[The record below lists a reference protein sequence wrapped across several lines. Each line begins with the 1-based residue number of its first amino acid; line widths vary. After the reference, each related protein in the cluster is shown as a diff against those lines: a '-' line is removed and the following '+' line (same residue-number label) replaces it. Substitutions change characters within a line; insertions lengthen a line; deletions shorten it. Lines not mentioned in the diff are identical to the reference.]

1 MGTLVKTT
9 LISLISLFTS
19 CFILFFANGL
29 INVLLPVRMGLE
41 QVNTDTIG
49 LVLSLYFVGMLIGA
63 IYSKNLINQSGH
75 IRMFAGCVAL
85 SAVSILVCSLYTD
98 PVLWAAMR
106 VLLGFCN
113 ACAFTAMES
122 WLSDAATKENRGK
135 LLSVYHGTALFG
147 LFSGQ
152 FLMNAAD
159 PSTSILFVLSGIFLC
174 MAVIPVSLSRHKGP
188 IVEDVTAISIVKLA
202 NISPLGVAT
211 CIIGSGAYASMFNL
225 LPVFAKEYSI
235 VEFELSIYM
244 GVAILGAFLMQF
256 PIGYLSDKF
265 DRRTVLLTMLSGS
278 VMVVLSVP
286 STAAQGLGWPLIL
299 ATMLSGGILA
309 CLYPVSVSET
319 LDKLKQN
326 EMVAAMS
333 TMILIGAI
341 GGVIG
346 PYSASL
352 LMKAF
357 GNGALFYFIAALQI
371 ALASFVVYRMSARK
385 ALPVDEQES
394 YVMQSAMTAV
404 APELD
409 PRTEYL
415 EPKYELS
422 DQAKTAQELAEL
434 DPAAAVKMA
443 RAIAIDNP
451 DKGVEVATAV
461 ASVEGIDVLRLYE
474 VMKEAAPFDMPQITQ
489 AIVTTKPELAYE
501 LVSKLAHWYPTQ
513 VVSVARDIS
522 EAMPELRCEMA
533 RVAVESAPETAT
545 QVAEYYAQI
554 LNEEQE
560 AARPADRVDDD
571 TEQEALDIASQIW
584 ESAPEHALDI
594 AVAIADAAPESIVEI
609 AAGAA
614 EIIHQQE
621 AMESDANDDANDET
635 PSESDLAVELVQRLS
650 EVSPEDTAELA
661 AVIVDAIPDAA
672 SDVVDAISQGDSSI
686 EGEWVELIDDAPQQ
700 PND

>member
-1 MGTLVKTT
+1 MKTT

-29 INVLLPVRMGLE
+29 INVLLPVRMGLD

-49 LVLSLYFVGMLIGA
+49 LVLSLYFVGMLLGA
-63 IYSKNLINQSGH
+63 IYSKNLIKKSGH

-85 SAVSILVCSLYTD
+85 SAVSILICSLYSN
-98 PVLWAAMR
+98 PLLWGAMR

-122 WLSDAATKENRGK
+122 WLSDSATKENRGK

-147 LFSGQ
+147 LFTGQ

-159 PSTSILFVLSGIFLC
+159 PTTSILFVLSGIFLC

-188 IVEDVTAISIVKLA
+188 IVEDVSAISMFKLA
-202 NISPLGVAT
+202 KISPLGVAT
-211 CIIGSGAYASMFNL
+211 CVIGSGAYASMFNL
-225 LPVFAKEYSI
+225 LPVFAKEYDI
-235 VEFELSIYM
+235 VEFELSVYM

-256 PIGYLSDKF
+256 PVGYLSDRF
-265 DRRTVLLTMLSGS
+265 DRRTVLLSMLG
-278 VMVVLSVP
+278 LSVLVGLSIP
-286 STAAQGLGWPLIL
+286 MAATQGLAWPLIVT
-299 ATMLSGGILA
+299 TMLTGGMLA

-346 PYSASL
+346 PYSGSV
-352 LMKAF
+352 LMKTF
-357 GNGALFYFIAALQI
+357 GSGALFYFIAALEV
-371 ALASFVVYRMSARK
+371 ALASFVIYRMGARK
-385 ALPVDEQES
+385 ALPVQEQES
-394 YVMQSAMTAV
+394 YVMQTAMTAV

-409 PRTEYL
+409 PRTAYQ
-415 EPKYELS
+415 EPKYALS
-422 DQAKTAQELAEL
+422 NQAKTAQDLAEL

-443 RAIAIDNP
+443 RAVAIDDP
-451 DKGVEVATAV
+451 EKGVEVATAV

-474 VMKEAAPFDMPQITQ
+474 VMKEAAPFDMPEITQ

-501 LVSKLAHWYPTQ
+501 LVSKLAQWYPTQ
-513 VVSVARDIS
+513 VVSVAQEIS
-522 EAMPELRCEMA
+522 ESMPELRREMA

-554 LNEEQE
+554 LSEEQE
-560 AARPADRVDDD
+560 TARPADRSDDD
-571 TEQEALDIASQIW
+571 NDQEALEIASQIW
-584 ESAPEHALDI
+584 ESAPEQALDV

-614 EIIHQQE
+614 EVIHQQDTAE
-621 AMESDANDDANDET
+621 LEVNTDSTTDES

-650 EVSPEDTAELA
+650 ELSPEDTAEVA
-661 AVIVDAIPDAA
+661 GAIVDVIPDSA
-672 SDVVDAISQGDSSI
+672 SEVVDAISQGTTPK
-686 EGEWVELIDDAPQQ
+686 EGEWVDLIDDSTKPTT
-700 PND
+700 

>member
-1 MGTLVKTT
+1 MGENMKTT

-41 QVNTDTIG
+41 QMNTGTIG
-49 LVLSLYFVGMLIGA
+49 LVLSLYFVGMLAGA

-85 SAVSILVCSLYTD
+85 SAVSILICSLYTD
-98 PVLWAAMR
+98 PFLWAAMR

-122 WLSDAATKENRGK
+122 WLSDAATKDNRGK

-159 PSTSILFVLSGIFLC
+159 PNSSILFVLAGIFLC

-188 IVEDVTAISIVKLA
+188 IVEDVEAISIAKLTR
-202 NISPLGVAT
+202 ISPLGVVT
-211 CIIGSGAYASMFNL
+211 CITGSAAYASMFNL
-225 LPVFAKEYSI
+225 LPIFAKDYNI
-235 VEFELSIYM
+235 IEFNLSIYM
-244 GVAILGAFLMQF
+244 GLAILGAFMMQF

-265 DRRTVLLTMLSGS
+265 DRRSVLLAMLSGS
-278 VMVVLSVP
+278 VVVGLTVP
-286 STAAQGLGWPLIL
+286 SAASLGLAWPLIVT
-299 ATMLSGGILA
+299 TMLTGGILA
-309 CLYPVSVSET
+309 CLYPVSVSEA

-333 TMILIGAI
+333 TMILIGAL

-352 LMKAF
+352 LMNAF
-357 GNGALFYFIAALQI
+357 GSGALFYFIATLEI
-371 ALASFVVYRMSARK
+371 ALAAFVVYRMGARK
-385 ALPVDEQES
+385 ALPISDQES
-394 YVMQSAMTAV
+394 YVMQSSMTAT

-409 PRTEYL
+409 PRTQYQ
-415 EPKYELS
+415 EPRYELS
-422 DQAKTAQELAEL
+422 DQARTAQELAEL

-451 DKGVEVATAV
+451 EKGVEVATAV
-461 ASVEGIDVLRLYE
+461 ATVEGIDVLRLYE

-522 EAMPELRCEMA
+522 ESMPELRCEMA
-533 RVAVESAPETAT
+533 RVAVESAPESAT

-560 AARPADRVDDD
+560 MARPADRVEGED
-571 TEQEALDIASQIW
+571 EQEALDIATQIW
-584 ESAPEHALDI
+584 DSAPEQALDI
-594 AVAIADAAPESIVEI
+594 AVAIADAAPDSIVEL

-614 EIIHQQE
+614 EVIATEQQSE
-621 AMESDANDDANDET
+621 YEGDDT
-635 PSESDLAVELVQRLS
+635 PSENELAVELVQRLS
-650 EVSPEDTAELA
+650 EMSPQDTAEVA
-661 AVIVDAIPDAA
+661 GAIVDALPDSA
-672 SDVVDAISQGDSSI
+672 SEVVDAISRGEASK
-686 EGEWVELIDDAPQQ
+686 EGEWVELIDDAPKTD
-700 PND
+700 NLID